1 MRLAWQRRG
10 HLIVEPTRTW
20 GITETSVRT
29 PEELAAMMARREL
42 GSWLLVPIGMGEEYL
57 GAMGLGRRPGGPRWI
72 DSEVNAAVAVAGDV
86 ADLVFDARLM
96 ERERRLNEE
105 LRDVDD
111 YRRDMINTL
120 AHELRNPVT
129 VLWTHLELLGDEDV
143 PTGVRDSL
151 QAMDRAA
158 RRIEDMVEDLMTL
171 GKVSDPA
178 RATTR
183 TTVDLS
189 ALGRECVDFVAA
201 VAEAGG
207 LELRTD
213 VATGIALEGDELGLQ
228 RLVANL
234 LSNAIKYTQP
244 GGRVTLTLADGERDG
259 VRGALLTCAD
269 TGLGIDPDDR
279 DRVFT
284 PFYRS
289 GSHGSRRRPGTGLGL
304 AIVDQVVQRHGGRIE
319 LDSRIGEGSRF
330 TVWLPLAPDV
340 GVR

>member
-207 LELRTD
+207 LELGAD
-213 VATGIALEGDELGLQ
+213 VARGVVVDGDELGLQ
-228 RLVANL
+228 RMVSNL
-234 LSNAIKYTQP
+234 LSNALKYTP
-244 GGRVTLTLADGERDG
+244 SGGRVTLTLAGADRDG
-259 VRGALLTCAD
+259 ARGALLTCAD
-269 TGLGIDPDDR
+269 TGIGIDDR
-279 DRVFT
+279 DRERVFT
-284 PFYRS
+284 PFFRS
-289 GSHGSRRRPGTGLGL
+289 GNPEARRRRGTGLGL
-304 AIVDQVVQRHGGRIE
+304 AIVDQVVQRHGGRID
-319 LDSRIGEGSRF
+319 LHSRPGEGSTF
-330 TVWLPLAPDV
+330 TVWLPVASGAGV
-340 GVR
+340 G